1 MRLSHPETGLKI
13 VALFVLGF
21 IVVLAIMLVIA
32 VRTLG
37 T

>member
-13 VALFVLGF
+13 LLLFILGF
-21 IVVLAIMLVIA
+21 IAVLAIMLVIA

>member
-13 VALFVLGF
+13 LLLFIMGF

-32 VRTLG
+32 VRTLD
-37 T
+37 